1 MTFAFRIYPK
11 DCVGCHAC
19 EVACKQ
25 QHELAPGVDLI
36 RVLEKIP
43 EFQPVYCRHCFRPP
57 CLEACPTGAIFREMG
72 TVLLDQ
78 QKCIGC
84 RACMEACPFQAIG
97 FDLEK
102 GVAAKCDM
110 CLRHRVLQG
119 ATPACASVCPARCIQ
134 FGKAEELFARPWP

>member
-1 MTFAFRIYPK
+1 MTFAFRIHAK

-43 EFQPVYCRHCFRPP
+43 EFQPVYCRHCLRPP
-57 CLEACPTGAIFREMG
+57 CLEACPTGAISKEMG

-84 RACMEACPFQAIG
+84 RACMESCPFQAIG

-110 CLRHRVLQG
+110 CLRPRVLQG
-119 ATPACASVCPARCIQ
+119 ATPACVSVCPARCIQ
-134 FGKAEELFARPWP
+134 FGKAQELFGRPWP